1 MFDFV
6 HKKKRIVQII
16 LGLATLPFLFWGIES
31 YRSAGGEDHVA
42 SAAGEKISPQE
53 FEQALRNQQESM
65 RATLGANFNESMLDR
80 PEVRSAVLEGLIQQ
94 RLLKHEAARVGLSV
108 ADPQLVEMIQN
119 ISAFQEDGKFSKK
132 RYEELLRGQGMSP
145 RAFES
150 RVRQEL
156 MRQQLIAPFS
166 EHGFVPAFVA
176 DKIMR
181 LSEEKREV
189 SLAQIQPEQFLA
201 QIKPDGAAIKSYYER
216 HQAEFRLPEQA
227 RVEYVVLSLDDLARQ
242 ATVSADEASKYFD
255 EHRAEFEQA
264 EERRASHILIS
275 APANASDSEKAAA
288 RAKAEQL
295 LDQLRKAPQDFE
307 KLARQHSQD
316 PGTAERGGDL
326 GFFSRNMMVKSFE
339 DAVFQMKLDEI
350 SNVVE
355 TDHGFHIIRLTGIK
369 AAKPINFSEVKG
381 QVEQEIK
388 KEKARK
394 QFDEMAEGFSNAVYE
409 QSDSL
414 RPAAEKFNLPL
425 QQSGWISKNAGEPP
439 YFNNPRLLQAI
450 FSDDVIGNK
459 HNTEA
464 IEVAPNTLVSARV
477 LDHRPASTPSLAEL
491 KDKITGIVARQEA
504 AAAAVTEG
512 KEKLAQL
519 KEGKE
524 GKSGSIAWSVTQQ
537 VSRREPQGLDNET
550 VRAVF
555 MADAARLPAFAG
567 LPNPKG
573 GYTLI
578 RISQVTEPAL
588 PDAAGRKLFAR
599 QLQQVLT
606 EEELSSYLAGVRK
619 RYDVSVKSE
628 NLEKK

>member
-31 YRSAGGEDHVA
+31 YRSGGGADYVA

-65 RATLGANFNESMLDR
+65 RATMGINFNESMLDR

-145 RAFES
+145 RAFEA

-156 MRQQLIAPFS
+156 MRQQLIAPYS
-166 EHGFVPAFVA
+166 EHGFVPGFVA

-181 LSEEKREV
+181 LSEEKREIN
-189 SLAQIQPEQFLA
+189 LAQIQPEQFLA
-201 QIKPDGAAIKSYYER
+201 QMKPDDAAIKSYYER
-216 HQAEFRLPEQA
+216 HQAEFQLAEQV
-227 RVEYVVLSLDDLARQ
+227 RVEYLVLSLDDLAKQ
-242 ATVSADEASKYFD
+242 ATVSVDEATKYFD

-275 APANASDSEKAAA
+275 APANAPDSEKAAA
-288 RAKAEQL
+288 RTKAQQL

-326 GFFSRNMMVKSFE
+326 GFFSRNMMVRSFE
-339 DAVFQMKLDEI
+339 DAVFQMELNEI

-369 AAKPINFSEVKG
+369 AAKPVSLTEVKG

-388 KEKARK
+388 KQKARK
-394 QFDEMAEGFSNAVYE
+394 LFDEMAEGFSNAVYE

-414 RPAAEKFNLPL
+414 RPAAEKFHLSL
-425 QQSGWISKNAGEPP
+425 QQSGWIGKSVGEPP
-439 YFNNPRLLQAI
+439 YFNNPRLLQAV
-450 FSDDVIGNK
+450 FSDDAIGNK

-464 IEVAPNTLVSARV
+464 IEVAPHTLVSARV
-477 LDHRPASTPSLAEL
+477 LDHRAASTPSLAEL

-519 KEGKE
+519 KEGK
-524 GKSGSIAWSVTQQ
+524 SGSISWSAAQQ
-537 VSRREPQGLDNET
+537 VSRRESQGLDNET
-550 VRAVF
+550 LRAVF
-555 MADAARLPAFAG
+555 MADAARLPAYAG

-573 GYTLI
+573 GFTLI
-578 RISQVTEPAL
+578 RISRVTEPAL
-588 PDAAGRKLFAR
+588 PDANGRKLFAR

-619 RYDVSVKSE
+619 RYDVSVQSE

>member
-6 HKKKRIVQII
+6 HKKRRIVQII

-31 YRSAGGEDHVA
+31 YRSAGGGEDYVA

-65 RATLGANFNESMLDR
+65 RATMGENFNEAMLDR
-80 PEVRSAVLEGLIQQ
+80 PEIRTAILEGLIQQ

-145 RAFES
+145 RAFEA

-156 MRQQLIAPFS
+156 MRQQLVAPYS
-166 EHGFVPAFVA
+166 EHGFVSGVAA

-181 LSEEKREV
+181 LSAEKREV

-201 QIKPDGAAIKSYYER
+201 QMKPDDAAIKSYYER
-216 HQAEFRLPEQA
+216 HQAEFQLPEQV
-227 RVEYVVLSLDDLARQ
+227 RVEYVVLSLDALAKQ
-242 ATVSADEASKYFD
+242 ATVSADEAAKYFD
-255 EHRAEFEQA
+255 EHKAEFEQA

-275 APANASDSEKAAA
+275 APANAPDAEKAAA

-295 LDQLRKAPQDFE
+295 LGQLRQTPQNFE
-307 KLARQHSQD
+307 QLARQHSQD
-316 PGTAERGGDL
+316 PGTAEKGGDL

-339 DAVFQMKLDEI
+339 DVVFQMKMDEI

-355 TDHGFHIIRLTGIK
+355 TDYGFHIIRLTGIK
-369 AAKPINFSEVKG
+369 AAKPVSLNDVKS
-381 QVEQEIK
+381 QVEQEAK
-388 KEKARK
+388 KQKARK
-394 QFDEMAEGFSNAVYE
+394 LFDEMAEGFSNAVYE

-414 RPAAEKFNLPL
+414 HPAAEKFNLPL
-425 QQSGWISKNAGEPP
+425 QQSGWIGKNAGEPP
-439 YFNNPRLLQAI
+439 YFNNARLLQAI
-450 FSDDVIGNK
+450 FSDDAIRNK
-459 HNTEA
+459 QNTEA
-464 IEVAPNTLVSARV
+464 VEVAPSTLVSARV

-491 KDKITGIVARQEA
+491 RDKITGLVARQEA
-504 AAAAVTEG
+504 AEAAV
-512 KEKLAQL
+512 

-524 GKSGSIAWSVTQQ
+524 QLAQLQDGKNGSVSWGTAQQ

-550 VRAVF
+550 LRAVF
-555 MADAARLPAFAG
+555 MTGATRLPAFTG

-573 GYTLI
+573 GFTLI
-578 RISQVTEPAL
+578 RISRVIEPAL
-588 PDAAGRKLFAR
+588 PDAAGRKVFAK
-599 QLQQVLT
+599 QLQQVVT

>member
-6 HKKKRIVQII
+6 HKKRRIVQII

-31 YRSAGGEDHVA
+31 YRSAGGGEDYVA

-65 RATLGANFNESMLDR
+65 RATMGEKFNEAMLDR
-80 PEVRSAVLEGLIQQ
+80 PEVRTAVLEGLIQQ
-94 RLLKHEAARVGLSV
+94 HLLKHEAARVGLFV

-132 RYEELLRGQGMSP
+132 RYEELVRGQGLSV
-145 RAFES
+145 RAFEA

-156 MRQQLIAPFS
+156 MRQQLIAPYS
-166 EHGFVPAFVA
+166 EHGFVSDVA
-176 DKIMR
+176 AGKIMQ

-201 QIKPDGAAIKSYYER
+201 RLKPDDAAIKSYYER
-216 HQAEFRLPEQA
+216 HQVEFQLPEQV
-227 RVEYVVLSLDDLARQ
+227 RVEYAVLSLDSLAKQ
-242 ATVSADEASKYFD
+242 AAVSLDEAASYF
-255 EHRAEFEQA
+255 EQHKAQFEQA

-275 APANASDSEKAAA
+275 APASAPEAEKAAA
-288 RAKAEQL
+288 RARTEQL
-295 LDQLRKAPQDFE
+295 LGQLRQAPQNFE
-307 KLARQHSQD
+307 QLAKQHSQD
-316 PGTAERGGDL
+316 PGTAEKGGDL

-339 DAVFQMKLDEI
+339 DAVFQMKMDEI

-355 TDHGFHIIRLTGIK
+355 TDYGFHIIKLTGIK
-369 AAKPINFSEVKG
+369 AAKPVSFNDVKS

-388 KEKARK
+388 KQKAAK
-394 QFDEMAEGFSNAVYE
+394 LFDEMAESFSNAVYE

-414 RPAAEKFNLPL
+414 RPVAEKFNLPL
-425 QQSGWISKNAGEPP
+425 QQSGWIGKTAGESP
-439 YFNNPRLLQAI
+439 YFNNARLLQAI
-450 FSDDVIGNK
+450 FSDDAIRNRQ
-459 HNTEA
+459 NTEA
-464 IEVAPNTLVSARV
+464 VEVAQNVLVSARV

-491 KDKITGIVARQEA
+491 RDRISGLVARQEA
-504 AAAAVTEG
+504 AEAAV
-512 KEKLAQL
+512 

-524 GKSGSIAWSVTQQ
+524 QLAQLQEGKNGNVSWSTAQQ

-550 VRAVF
+550 LRAVF
-555 MADAARLPAFAG
+555 VAGTARLPAFTG

-573 GYTLI
+573 GFTLI
-578 RISQVTEPAL
+578 RVSRVTEPAV
-588 PDAAGRKLFAR
+588 PDAAIRKLFAK

-619 RYDVSVKSE
+619 RYDVSVRSE
-628 NLEKK
+628 NLEKR